1 MVITRIVAVYNAN
14 GGLIGEAQYLLGH
27 LFGTVSCALCDI
39 THSPL
44 RRKPAWDQMVKT
56 LPYPLEVQHRNEVDD
71 ALSTWLTGATLP
83 VVVAQDSD
91 GIFHSA
97 LGEQAL
103 EDCDG
108 SPDVFKERLLGAL
121 EGLGSS

>member
-56 LPYPLEVQHRNEVDD
+56 LPYPLEVHHRNEVDE

>member
-56 LPYPLEVQHRNEVDD
+56 LPYPLEVHHRNEVDE

-121 EGLGSS
+121 ERLGSS

>member
-1 MVITRIVAVYNAN
+1 MEITRVVAVYNAN

-56 LPYPLEVQHRNEVDD
+56 LPYPLEVHHRNEVDD

-83 VVVAQDSD
+83 VVVAQDSKGD
-91 GIFHSA
+91 FHSA

-103 EDCDG
+103 EDCGG
-108 SPDVFKERLLGAL
+108 SPDVFKEKLLRAL
-121 EGLGSS
+121 ESLAAS

>member
-56 LPYPLEVQHRNEVDD
+56 LPYPLEVHHRNEVDD

-83 VVVAQDSD
+83 VIVAQDSD

>member
-56 LPYPLEVQHRNEVDD
+56 LPYPLEVHHRNEVDE

-121 EGLGSS
+121 EGLGGS